1 MGRLTRSYD
10 WSITPVGTPDQ
21 WPQSLRTIIGVILS
35 SKFPMFL
42 WWGETLLQFYNDAYR
57 PSLGNNGKHPTAL
70 GQKGADC
77 WPEIWPVIKPLIDQ
91 VLAGGEATW
100 SEDQLIP
107 IYRNGKLEDVYW
119 TFSYSPVCDEAGET
133 GGVLVTCTETTDKII
148 NLQQLAESKALLELA
163 VDATELG
170 TWDLNPVTNKYTANV
185 RLKEW
190 LGLQPGEEIPS
201 SLVIDVIARQDQQ
214 RVTDAINYALQFESG
229 GHYDIEY
236 TIIIPATQKDRIV
249 RARGLARFGEDK
261 KAYRF
266 NGTLQDITEQ
276 EQQKKAIKE
285 VEANL
290 RGAIELAELGTWAW
304 DAKTDKITC
313 SDRMQSWFGF
323 PTQTTTLEEKLKAI
337 NEDDRPVAAR
347 TFKNALNPA
356 SGGRY
361 DSEYTLINLADGKR
375 RILHLNGQTTFD
387 ETGKPVSL
395 NGTARDITIQRQLQ
409 LALENEVQQQTEEL
423 ATANEELLATNEELE
438 NANTRLLH
446 SNEELEQYAY
456 IASHDLQEPLRKIR
470 IFSDVLKKQQNLAA
484 ESSIL
489 IEKIQGSAE
498 RMSMLIRDLLEFSRL
513 LKDDILM
520 QPVNLNE
527 TVAAVI
533 GDFELKIKEKQA
545 VIEVTNLP
553 EIEAIGFQMN
563 QLFNNLISNS
573 LKFTAPGVIPHITIR
588 SGLIALEDVSK
599 YITRPFIGT
608 AYYRFILTDNGIGFE
623 EEYAEQV
630 FEIFK
635 RLHGRNIYPGSGIGL
650 ALCRRIVANHNGY
663 LFADS
668 KLGKGTSFHIIL
680 PGRQY
685 DL

>member
-1 MGRLTRSYD
+1 MEKSHPFLKGGGEMGRLIRSYD
-10 WSITPVGTPDQ
+10 WSLTPVGIPDQ

-35 SKFPMFL
+35 CRFPMFL
-42 WWGETLLQFYNDAYR
+42 WWGETLIQFYNDAYR

-70 GQKGADC
+70 GQKGEDC

-91 VLAGGEATW
+91 VLAGGESTW

-119 TFSYSPVCDEAGET
+119 TFSYSPVCDET
-133 GGVLVTCTETTDKII
+133 GKTAGVLVTCTETTDKII
-148 NLQQLAESKALLELA
+148 NLQQLTESKALLESA
-163 VDATELG
+163 V
-170 TWDLNPVTNKYTANV
+170 
-185 RLKEW
+185 
-190 LGLQPGEEIPS
+190 
-201 SLVIDVIARQDQQ
+201 AR
-214 RVTDAINYALQFESG
+214 
-229 GHYDIEY
+229 
-236 TIIIPATQKDRIV
+236 
-249 RARGLARFGEDK
+249 
-261 KAYRF
+261 
-266 NGTLQDITEQ
+266 TLQDITEQ
-276 EQQKKAIKE
+276 EQQKKTLKE

-304 DAKTDKITC
+304 DAKTDKVTY

-323 PTQTTTLEEKLKAI
+323 PNETTTLEEKLQAI
-337 NEDDRPVAAR
+337 DEEDRPLAAY
-347 TFKNALNPA
+347 TLEYALNPV

-361 DSEYTLINLADGKR
+361 DIEYTIINLVDGKR
-375 RILHLNGQTTFD
+375 RILHLNGKTTFD

-423 ATANEELLATNEELE
+423 ATANEELLAANEELE
-438 NANTRLLH
+438 EANTRLQH

-456 IASHDLQEPLRKIR
+456 VASHDLQEPLRKIR
-470 IFSDVLKKQQNLAA
+470 IFSDVLKKQQNLAV
-484 ESSIL
+484 ESNDL

-498 RMSMLIRDLLEFSRL
+498 RMSMLIKDLLEFSRL
-513 LKDDILM
+513 SKDAILM

-533 GDFELKIKEKQA
+533 GDFELKIKEKNA
-545 VIEVTNLP
+545 VIEVANLP
-553 EIEAIGFQMN
+553 DIEAIGLQMN
-563 QLFNNLISNS
+563 QLFNNLLSNA
-573 LKFTAPGVIPHITIR
+573 LKFTAPGVIPHITLR
-588 SGLIALEDVSK
+588 SSLIALEEVSK
-599 YITRPFIGT
+599 YITKPFMVT
-608 AYYRFILTDNGIGFE
+608 AYYRFIFTDNGIGFE

-668 KLGKGTSFHIIL
+668 KPGKGTSFHIIL
-680 PGRQY
+680 PGRQC